1 MNNAVRVACLGFVFD
16 PIAQDIIRRIAP
28 PELSLTFAE
37 KPDETTSGLVA
48 QSDMVL
54 CVSPI
59 TEAMIANAP
68 KLRLIHKWGIG
79 VDKIDLTAA
88 ERHGVYV
95 AITAGAN
102 ASVIGE
108 HTVMLMLSVLR
119 QVAVADRTIRQ
130 GKWSAAQLRS
140 NSRQM
145 AGKTVGIIGFGNI
158 GRAVAKLLQGF
169 QMEIVYAD
177 PRGTAGSID
186 AVTGARCLT
195 LRQLLGC
202 SDIVTL
208 HCPGGPGNRYVLNRD
223 TIAAMKPDSVIINA
237 ARGELIDEEA
247 LVDALT
253 SGHLLGAGLDT
264 FETEPLRADSRLRHL
279 DNVVMTP
286 HSAGGVLDHVEPM
299 AVHAFANMMRM
310 LRGEGLP
317 PADIIVN
324 PAQPR
329 FAVTKGTSV

>member
-16 PIAQDIIRRIAP
+16 PVAQDIIRRIAP

-37 KPDETTSGLVA
+37 KPDETTPGLVA

-54 CVSPI
+54 CVSPV
-59 TEAMIANAP
+59 TEAMIASAP
-68 KLRLIHKWGIG
+68 RLRLIHKWGIG
-79 VDKIDLTAA
+79 VDKIDLAA
-88 ERHGVYV
+88 ADRHGVYV

-130 GKWSAAQLRS
+130 GKWSTAELRP
-140 NSRQM
+140 NSRRM
-145 AGKTVGIIGFGNI
+145 AAETVGISGFGNI
-158 GRAVAKLLQGF
+158 GRAVARLLQAF
-169 QMEIVYAD
+169 QVGIVYAD
-177 PRGTAGSID
+177 PRAIVGSTD
-186 AVTGARCLT
+186 PNTGARCMT
-195 LRQLLGC
+195 LQQLLGC

-208 HCPGGPGNRYVLNRD
+208 HCPGGPGNRYVLNRG
-223 TIAAMKPDSVIINA
+223 TIAAMKPGSVVINA
-237 ARGELIDEEA
+237 ARGESIDEEA
-247 LVDALT
+247 LVDALI

-299 AVHAFANMMRM
+299 AAHAFANMMRM
-310 LRGEGLP
+310 LRGERLP
-317 PADIIVN
+317 SADIIVN

-329 FAVTKGTSV
+329 FAVMKGTAP